1 VTTPARS
8 EGLVAGTP
16 WSLRWLY
23 LAIGAWTAAIGPF
36 AAVILKAHGFDPAVI
51 GLLSAA
57 AAVTATLVGPALG
70 HLGDA
75 VIGRTAAYRVALTIA
90 GGAAV
95 VLLLPI
101 PAWLF
106 APVVTSFAVFVGPF
120 LALSDSLAM
129 GALASPE
136 RQYGAVRSL
145 ASLAFAIGVVIA
157 GLIYDQA
164 GYAAVPL
171 VGLAWT
177 VAVWLIVGQVPDR
190 TRDRANRLEQ
200 RASEVPHDGRFGSIS
215 RAFAA
220 EPRLYLLLP
229 ALTLLWAG
237 IEGAILFVG
246 IRIVDLG
253 GEPSAVGLSF
263 GMSAIFEIPGLLV
276 VGWLSRRIGLPALL
290 LLASLAFGLC
300 VLTWALLSDPSA
312 IIATRVATGLGYGAL
327 VGGSV
332 LVIARLLPLELQST
346 GQALMVAASV
356 GLGTVFGSIIGG
368 LIYETLGAT
377 TFFVAAGSMTIAGG
391 GLVFATLV
399 STPSSL
405 RAG

>member
-1 VTTPARS
+1 MTTPARS
-8 EGLVAGTP
+8 LGLAAPTP
-16 WSLRWLY
+16 WALRWLY
-23 LAIGAWTAAIGPF
+23 LSIGAWTAAIGPF

-70 HLGDA
+70 HLGDV
-75 VIGRTAAYRVALTIA
+75 VIGRTAAYRLALTIA
-90 GGAAV
+90 GGAAI
-95 VLLLPI
+95 VLLLPV

-129 GALASPE
+129 GALSSPE

-157 GLIYDQA
+157 GLIYDRA
-164 GYAAVPL
+164 GYAAVPI

-200 RASEVPHDGRFGSIS
+200 AANAGPHEGRFGSIS

-263 GMSAIFEIPGLLV
+263 GLSAVFEIPGLLI
-276 VGWLSRRIGLPALL
+276 VGWLSRRIGLPAIL

-300 VLTWALLSDPSA
+300 VLAWALLSDPSA

-332 LVIARLLPLELQST
+332 LVISRLLPLELQST

-368 LIYETLGAT
+368 LLYETLGAT
-377 TFFVAAGSMTIAGG
+377 AFFVAAGSMTIAGG

-399 STPSSL
+399 STPSGL
-405 RAG
+405 RR